1 MLLNANIKPT
11 FVSILVTSLL
21 LNISGCEKH
30 DTSNT
35 NTNTNTNT
43 NSNSAVFTI
52 DAVADNQLA
61 RTINIAFAED
71 ELLKGLNI
79 KILAKNN
86 NVSLIGIVKDK
97 VQHDQ
102 AILLASGIRGIG
114 LIDDQI
120 SIGAK

>member
-1 MLLNANIKPT
+1 MNAHKKLALASVLL
-11 FVSILVTSLL
+11 TSLL

-30 DTSNT
+30 DTINA
-35 NTNTNTNT
+35 
-43 NSNSAVFTI
+43 NSNSAIFTI

-86 NVSLIGIVKDK
+86 NVSLIGVVKDK
-97 VQHDQ
+97 VQLDQ
-102 AILLASGIRGIG
+102 AILLASGISGIG

-120 SIGAK
+120 LIGAK